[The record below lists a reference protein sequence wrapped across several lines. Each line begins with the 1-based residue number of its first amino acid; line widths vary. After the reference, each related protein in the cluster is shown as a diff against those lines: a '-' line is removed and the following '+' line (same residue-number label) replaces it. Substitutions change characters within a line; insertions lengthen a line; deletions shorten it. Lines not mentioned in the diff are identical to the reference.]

1 MPSKVAHPHFNDNDH
16 DNDYDDDI
24 SRERVGF
31 TIGSRQVDDRRNTDT
46 GVFIFINVVI
56 NVVITVVINVVIIM
70 IIMIKNVKKTIF
82 FKPTF
87 NRHDYHDHHHYYHSF
102 S

>member
-46 GVFIFINVVI
+46 GLFLIN
-56 NVVITVVINVVIIM
+56 NVVIIIITM
-70 IIMIKNVKKTIF
+70 INNVTKTNFLKLCTF
-82 FKPTF
+82 FLK
-87 NRHDYHDHHHYYHSF
+87 
-102 S
+102 